1 MWLTQKL
8 SPTTGMD
15 PTQAKMMQFMPL
27 IFGATM
33 AFFPS
38 GLVLYWVT
46 NGSLGL
52 LQQWWMG
59 RIHGQPSLG
68 KPESDKPDKT
78 VRK

>member
-1 MWLTQKL
+1 
-8 SPTTGMD
+8 
-15 PTQAKMMQFMPL
+15 
-27 IFGATM
+27 M